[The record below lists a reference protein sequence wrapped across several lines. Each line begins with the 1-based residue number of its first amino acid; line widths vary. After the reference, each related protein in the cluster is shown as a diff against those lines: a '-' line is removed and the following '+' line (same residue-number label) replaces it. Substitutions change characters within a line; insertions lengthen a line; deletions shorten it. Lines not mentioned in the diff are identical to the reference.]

1 MSKLIDLL
9 YGGKRDSAKGKLHLL
24 NHTGSPVTVTKE
36 IRYTVADG
44 ASHVHIN
51 GYEDLSQYCR
61 RAGYT
66 YRSGKNLKN

>member
-9 YGGKRDSAKGKLHLL
+9 YGRRRSSVKGKLYLV
-24 NHTGSPVTVTKE
+24 NRSGSPVTVTKE

-51 GYEDLSQYCR
+51 GYEDLAQYCR
-61 RAGYT
+61 KAGYT
-66 YRSGKNLKN
+66 YRSGKAV

>member
-9 YGGKRDSAKGKLHLL
+9 YGGKHDSTKGKMHLL
-24 NHTGSPVTVTKE
+24 NRSGTPVTVTKE
-36 IRYTVADG
+36 IRFTVTDG
-44 ASHVHIN
+44 ASNVHIN

-66 YRSGKNLKN
+66 YHSGKAV

>member
-1 MSKLIDLL
+1 MNLIDLL
-9 YGGKRDSAKGKLHLL
+9 YGKNHDSAKGKLRLQ
-24 NHTGSPVTVTKE
+24 NRAGEPVTVTKE

-61 RAGYT
+61 SAGYT
-66 YRSGKNLKN
+66 YRSGKTV

>member
-1 MSKLIDLL
+1 MSKLNDLL
-9 YGGKRDSAKGKLHLL
+9 YGRRRSSVKGKLRLQ
-24 NHTGSPVTVTKE
+24 NRAGEPVTVTKE

-61 RAGYT
+61 KAGYT
-66 YRSGKNLKN
+66 YRFGKTV